1 MNIIEYALEEIKD
14 DVLPVNRKLNCYE
27 IVALREIASEL
38 AKKAPGNIADNIIL
52 EAIGAAYD
60 YGYWQGWKHCEVE
73 HPVFVDGC
81 SNSEEQNAREEPEEV
96 REV

>member
-1 MNIIEYALEEIKD
+1 MVVNIIEYALEEIKD

-52 EAIGAAYD
+52 
-60 YGYWQGWKHCEVE
+60 
-73 HPVFVDGC
+73 
-81 SNSEEQNAREEPEEV
+81 
-96 REV
+96 